1 MELINFLIE
10 HYYLSPPLLI
20 VIFLF
25 LASNSKRGGKKISCQ
40 TLISLSNQDK
50 ALIID
55 VRDSS
60 SFDTGHITASKNIPS
75 KDLARR
81 SNEINNNDLFIVL
94 VCESGNVSKNAGETL
109 KKEGFEN
116 VCTLKGG
123 INEWK
128 MCNLPL
134 V

>member
-10 HYYLSPPLLI
+10 HYYLSGPLL
-20 VIFLF
+20 VVVFLF
-25 LASNSKRGGKKISCQ
+25 LISNSKKGGKRISCQ

-55 VRDSS
+55 IRDSA
-60 SFDTGHITASKNIPS
+60 SFDAGHITASKNVPS
-75 KDLARR
+75 KDLLRR
-81 SNEINNNDLFIVL
+81 SNEINNNDKSIVL
-94 VCESGNVSKNAGETL
+94 VCESGNVSKNAGESL

>member
-10 HYYLSPPLLI
+10 HYYLSGPLLI
-20 VIFLF
+20 VVFLF
-25 LASNSKRGGKKISCQ
+25 LISNSKKGGKRISCQ

-55 VRDSS
+55 IRDSA
-60 SFDTGHITASKNIPS
+60 SFDAGHITASKNVPS
-75 KDLARR
+75 KDLLRR
-81 SNEINNNDLFIVL
+81 SNEINNNDKSIVL

>member
-10 HYYLSPPLLI
+10 HYYLSAPLLI

-55 VRDSS
+55 IRDSA
-60 SFDTGHITASKNIPS
+60 SFDAGHITASKNVPS
-75 KDLARR
+75 KDLLRR
-81 SNEINNNDLFIVL
+81 SNEINNNDKSIVL

>member
-10 HYYLSPPLLI
+10 HYYLSVPLLV

-25 LASNSKRGGKKISCQ
+25 LISNSKKGGKKVSCR

-81 SNEINNNDLFIVL
+81 SNEINNNEKFIVL
-94 VCESGNVSKNAGETL
+94 VCESGNISKNAGETL

>member
-10 HYYLSPPLLI
+10 HYYLSGPLL
-20 VIFLF
+20 VVVFLF
-25 LASNSKRGGKKISCQ
+25 LISNSKKGGKRISCQ

-55 VRDSS
+55 IRDSA
-60 SFDTGHITASKNIPS
+60 SFDAGHITASKNVPS
-75 KDLARR
+75 KDLLRR
-81 SNEINNNDLFIVL
+81 SNEINNNDKSIVL

-128 MCNLPL
+128 MCNLQL

>member
-10 HYYLSPPLLI
+10 HYYLSAPLLI

-55 VRDSS
+55 IRDSS

-81 SNEINNNDLFIVL
+81 SNEINNNDKFIVL
-94 VCESGNVSKNAGETL
+94 VCESGNISKNAGETL